1 MKKLTM
7 LLAMAMVI
15 FSVNV
20 NAGNTD
26 KNETATKNIVELAV
40 STDILSTLVAAVK
53 AGGLVETLN
62 GDGPFTVFAPT
73 NAAFEKLPA
82 GVLEKLLKPEN
93 KAALQKVLTYH
104 VIPAQVKSTDLSDG
118 QMATTVEGN
127 KIEVSLDGQKVMI
140 NNAQVVKADIMAT
153 NGVVHVIDTVIL
165 PPDLTL

>member
-1 MKKLTM
+1 
-7 LLAMAMVI
+7 MAMVI